1 MAAFVASVA
10 VFALAASPALAHF
23 CSKSGWSEAA
33 LTHAAGSK
41 AWLTASE
48 WFEFLEVLEASGDI
62 CTAGADDLRAQVAS
76 RPADTLFKGPG
87 LLAGGTL
94 KNGKGNTPEHF
105 QHLDFE
111 SAFGACGEPS

>member
-33 LTHAAGSK
+33 LEHAAKSK
-41 AWLTASE
+41 AWMTADE
-48 WFEFLEVLEASGDI
+48 WLGFVAGLEAKGEI
-62 CTAGADDLRAQVAS
+62 CPDGADDLRAQIAS
-76 RPADTLFKGPG
+76 RPANTLFMGPG

-94 KNGKGNTPEHF
+94 HNGKGNTPEHF